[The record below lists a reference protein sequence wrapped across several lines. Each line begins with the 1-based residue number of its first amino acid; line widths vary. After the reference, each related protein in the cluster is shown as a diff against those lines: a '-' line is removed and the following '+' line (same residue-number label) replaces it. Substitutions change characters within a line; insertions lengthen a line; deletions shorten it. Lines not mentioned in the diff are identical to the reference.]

1 MNTYDSRRAA
11 PNLEGPPTGYFLV
24 VPPADAEDETDAI
37 DLIKVGGLLRERWKF
52 LLVMTLLGGLIAGA
66 IALHMRTVYRARA
79 IVAPTAESQG
89 GQGGLKKELGGIA
102 ELAGIDIGNGGGRK
116 VEALAVLNSKGFVR
130 DFIIKNDLL
139 PILFAERWN
148 AQTKTWAKTP
158 PTMELA
164 VKRFM
169 GRRTIDENTKSGLV
183 TIDFVWYSPELA
195 AQWTNGMIDMINDR
209 MRDTD
214 VRTADNSLEYLDR
227 ELATANGVEL
237 RQAIAHL
244 IETQVDNKMVANVQR
259 DYAYH
264 FIDRAIPP
272 ETKSGPWRSLI
283 AAGGAILGFTLG
295 AAIVIVRRRVQR
307 AASPPC

>member
-1 MNTYDSRRAA
+1 MHTFDPKRAPA
-11 PNLEGPPTGYFLV
+11 NLDGPPSGYFLV
-24 VPPADAEDETDAI
+24 VPPADIEDETDAI
-37 DLIKVGGLLRERWKF
+37 DLIKIGGLLREKWK
-52 LLVMTLLGGLIAGA
+52 LLLAMTLLGALIAGA
-66 IALHMRTVYRARA
+66 VALEMRTVYRARA

-139 PILFAERWN
+139 PILFAERWD
-148 AQTKTWAKTP
+148 AKSKTWAKTP
-158 PTMELA
+158 PTMEIA

-183 TIDFVWYSPELA
+183 TIDFVWYSPEIA

-214 VRTADNSLEYLDR
+214 VRTADNSLDYLNR
-227 ELATANGVEL
+227 ELGNANGVEL

-244 IETQVDNKMVANVQR
+244 IENQVDNKMVANVQR

-283 AAGGAILGFTLG
+283 TAGGAVLGFMLG
-295 AAIVIVRRRVQR
+295 AVFVIVRRRTQR
-307 AASPPC
+307 AAAASC